1 MTFQTIIAILII
13 LLLPIGVVALTRKS
27 KILATLGA
35 IALCYI
41 AGFILSSLGFL
52 ALPYDK
58 ELTETIAY
66 VMVALSIPL
75 ILFSIDLKQVKNLA
89 KNTVVGFSLCI
100 VSVVVVSVVMYLI
113 AHSSVENSHSIF
125 SMLIGLY
132 TGGTPNLNAIGALFN
147 AGSDVISAA
156 NISDTIVGGIYFLFL
171 ISPFAGKLYQKVLD
185 GKKKSKEKVENE
197 TQERLTNEEGCKT
210 EEVVVEQNDID
221 GEDISQTASNDY
233 RFGFSIKDKKSLF
246 KLVGTF
252 FLSVACLGVGAL
264 LELLIEGTVGNNL
277 LYILLSVSI
286 LGIVFSFVK
295 PVREVK
301 GNYTLGMYLI
311 LMFSLALSM
320 SIDWSVFL
328 SGVLPTMLLF
338 AISQVV
344 VIALHMLL
352 CKIFKVDSG
361 SAIITSTAGVYG
373 PPFIAPVAK
382 ACNRKDLIAPGVI
395 CGALGLAIG
404 TILGYGVGLLLL
416 LL

>member
-1 MTFQTIIAILII
+1 MSFQTIIAIIVVFF
-13 LLLPIGVVALTRKS
+13 LPVGIVALTRKS

-41 AGFILSSLGFL
+41 TGFILSSLGYL

-58 ELTETIAY
+58 EIIETIAY
-66 VMVALSIPL
+66 VLVALSIPL
-75 ILFSIDLKQVKNLA
+75 ILFSIDLKQVKSLA
-89 KNTVVGFSLCI
+89 RNTIVGFVLCI
-100 VSVVVVSVVMYLI
+100 VSVLIVSVVMYVI
-113 AHSSVENSHSIF
+113 TKASNENAHSIF
-125 SMLIGLY
+125 SMIIGLY

-156 NISDTIVGGIYFLFL
+156 NVSDTIVGGIYFLFL
-171 ISPFAGKLYQKVLD
+171 ISPLAGKLYSKVLD
-185 GKKKSKEKVENE
+185 RKNKVVEQKQESEQGESEKES
-197 TQERLTNEEGCKT
+197 LG
-210 EEVVVEQNDID
+210 EEVVV
-221 GEDISQTASNDY
+221 SQTASNDY
-233 RFGFSIKDKKSLF
+233 KFGFSIKDKKSVL
-246 KLVGTF
+246 KLIGTF
-252 FLSVACLGVGAL
+252 FLAVACLGVGAV
-264 LELLIEGTVGNNL
+264 LELLIEGTVGSNL

-286 LGIVFSFVK
+286 LGIVLSFIK

-301 GNYTLGMYLI
+301 GSYTLGMYLI

-338 AISQVV
+338 AISQVI
-344 VIALHMLL
+344 VIALHLLL
-352 CKIFKVDSG
+352 CWLFKIDSG

-382 ACNRKDLIAPGVI
+382 AASRKDLIAPGVI

>member
-1 MTFQTIIAILII
+1 MTFQTIIAILIV

-41 AGFILSSLGFL
+41 TGFILSSLGFL

-89 KNTVVGFSLCI
+89 KNTIVGFSLCI
-100 VSVVVVSVVMYLI
+100 VSVVIVSIVMYLI
-113 AHSSVENSHSIF
+113 TRSSVENSHSVF
-125 SMLIGLY
+125 SMIIGLY

-171 ISPFAGKLYQKVLD
+171 ISPLAGKLYQKVLD
-185 GKKKSKEKVENE
+185 GKKKDKKQAEQNGDEMAAVEQ
-197 TQERLTNEEGCKT
+197 TAPT
-210 EEVVVEQNDID
+210 EESNYEQNESN
-221 GEDISQTASNDY
+221 GEDVSQTASNDY
-233 RFGFSIKDKKSLF
+233 RFGFSIKDKKSFF

-252 FLSVACLGVGAL
+252 FLSVACLGVGAV
-264 LELLIEGTVGNNL
+264 LELLIEGTVGSNL

-286 LGIVFSFVK
+286 LGVVFSFIK
-295 PVREVK
+295 PVRDVK

-338 AISQVV
+338 AISQVI

-352 CKIFKVDSG
+352 CKIFKIDSG
-361 SAIITSTAGVYG
+361 SAIMTSTAGVYG

-404 TILGYGVGLLLL
+404 TILGYAVGLLLL

>member
-1 MTFQTIIAILII
+1 MSFQTIIAIIVVFF
-13 LLLPIGVVALTRKS
+13 LPVGIVALTRKS

-41 AGFILSSLGFL
+41 TGFILSSLGYL

-58 ELTETIAY
+58 EIIETIAY
-66 VMVALSIPL
+66 VLVALSIPL
-75 ILFSIDLKQVKNLA
+75 ILFSIDLKQVKSLA
-89 KNTVVGFSLCI
+89 RNTIVGFVLCI
-100 VSVVVVSVVMYLI
+100 VSVLIVSVVMYVI
-113 AHSSVENSHSIF
+113 TKSSNENAHSIF
-125 SMLIGLY
+125 SMIIGLY

-156 NISDTIVGGIYFLFL
+156 NVSDTIVGGIYFLFL
-171 ISPFAGKLYQKVLD
+171 ISPLAGKLYSKVLD
-185 GKKKSKEKVENE
+185 RKNKVVEQKQESEQGESEKES
-197 TQERLTNEEGCKT
+197 LG
-210 EEVVVEQNDID
+210 EEVVV
-221 GEDISQTASNDY
+221 SQTASNDY
-233 RFGFSIKDKKSLF
+233 KFGFSIKDKKSVL
-246 KLVGTF
+246 KLIGTF
-252 FLSVACLGVGAL
+252 FLAVACLGVGAV
-264 LELLIEGTVGNNL
+264 LELLIEGTVGSNL

-286 LGIVFSFVK
+286 LGIVLSFIK

-301 GNYTLGMYLI
+301 GSYTLGMYLI

-338 AISQVV
+338 AISQVI
-344 VIALHMLL
+344 VIALHLLL
-352 CKIFKVDSG
+352 CWLFKIDSG

-382 ACNRKDLIAPGVI
+382 AASRKDLIAPGVI